1 VLKDR
6 QKRDQ
11 FLEFGNQNGVQVRPV
26 WTLMNHLPMYRNC
39 QTTVIDNAQWLEDR
53 VLETDPLRMLEQLA
67 EKIKALFAL
76 APSKK
81 HMSGRDIGRQE
92 PTPSLNRRANIGSIG
107 EMMPA
112 AA

>member
-1 VLKDR
+1 
-6 QKRDQ
+6 
-11 FLEFGNQNGVQVRPV
+11 
-26 WTLMNHLPMYRNC
+26 
-39 QTTVIDNAQWLEDR
+39 
-53 VLETDPLRMLEQLA
+53 MLEQLA